1 MAKKKQPV
9 VEEPA
14 AAPATERQITDILE
28 SNYMPYA
35 MSVIISRAI
44 PAIDGFKP
52 SHRKL
57 LYTMYKMGLLK
68 GPTVKSAKI
77 AGATM
82 TLNPHG
88 DASIYETMVRLTTG
102 KGTLLHPF
110 VESKGSFG
118 RHYSDSPPAASR
130 YTEAKLAKISE
141 EIFGGIDRD
150 AVDFVPNYDNT
161 ETEPTIL
168 PTAFPNILVSPNMG
182 IAVSLASNIC
192 SFNLNEICDATIS
205 YLKNGTISTWELLDI
220 VKAPDFTTGGLLVYN
235 REQLA
240 SIYETGRGRIKLRA
254 KYEYIKSENL
264 IEITEIPYTTTGEK
278 IITSIVSLVKD
289 GKIKEI
295 SDIRD
300 EIDISGL
307 KITIDLKRGADY
319 EKLMAKLFKSTPLED
334 SFACNFN
341 ILVGNVP
348 QTMGIPAILEE
359 WVAFRTECLRRNY
372 IFDLSKKKDKLHLLY
387 GLREILLDIDK
398 AIRIVRKTEK
408 DEDVVPNLMAGFGID
423 KVQAEYVAEIKLR
436 NLNKDYILKRI
447 SEIEEL
453 EKEIAHLE
461 VLVSND
467 RLIHEEII
475 SQLEAIKKK
484 YGIPRKTTLIYEDEI
499 DDTAII
505 NEVED
510 YAVTVFLTQG
520 GFFKKCLPSSLRVS
534 NTHKLKEGDAI
545 IQSFDT
551 ANTADVLFFTS
562 SAQLYKAKLD
572 NLDVCKASALGDYI
586 PASLGFDE
594 GEKVVCMLV
603 TKDYSEDIALFFDN
617 GKAVRLPISVYQ
629 TKTNR
634 KRLSGAFY
642 EKSPLVAAFIISPDA
657 EYLVTSTASK
667 ALIIGENQLCAKSTR
682 TSSGA
687 SVFILRR
694 GQLVDHVEVYGS
706 DGGLV
711 LENDKKYRK
720 KTLPAAGV
728 AYEVFKQETLLQ

>member
-9 VEEPA
+9 VTEVP
-14 AAPATERQITDILE
+14 AAPATERYITDILE

-68 GPTVKSAKI
+68 GPTIKSAKI

-118 RHYSDSPPAASR
+118 KHYSDSPPAASR

-141 EIFGGIDRD
+141 EIFGGIDKD

-192 SFNLNEICDATIS
+192 SFNLNEICDATIA

-220 VKAPDFTTGGLLVYN
+220 IKAPDFTTGGLLVYN

-240 SIYETGRGRIKLRA
+240 SIYETGRGRVKIRA

-278 IITSIVSLVKD
+278 IIASIVSLVKE

-307 KITIDLKRGADY
+307 KITIDLKRGADH
-319 EKLMAKLFKSTPLED
+319 EKLMARLFKSTPLED

-341 ILVGNVP
+341 ILIGNVP

-359 WVAFRTECLRRNY
+359 WVAFRTECLRRNFTY
-372 IFDLSKKKDKLHLLY
+372 DLNKKSDKLHLLY

-408 DEDVVPNLMAGFGID
+408 DEDVIPNLMKGFNID
-423 KVQAEYVAEIKLR
+423 KIQAEYVAEIKLR

-447 SEIEEL
+447 DEIDEL
-453 EKEIAHLE
+453 EKEIARLE
-461 VLVSND
+461 VIVGSD
-467 RLIHEEII
+467 RLIHDEII
-475 SQLEAIKKK
+475 SQLETIKKK
-484 YGIPRKTTLIYEDEI
+484 YGMPRKTVLIYEDEI
-499 DDTAII
+499 DDTSII

-510 YAVTVFLTQG
+510 YPATVFLTKE
-520 GFFKKCLPSSLRVS
+520 GFFKKCLPASLRVS
-534 NTHKLKEGDAI
+534 NAHKLKEGDELY
-545 IQSFDT
+545 QSFET
-551 ANTADVLFFTS
+551 SNTADLLFFTDK
-562 SAQLYKAKLD
+562 AQLYKAKLD
-572 NLDVCKASALGDYI
+572 NFDSCKASALGDYI
-586 PASLGFDE
+586 PSVLGFDE

-603 TKDYSEDIALFFDN
+603 TKDYSEQMALFFEN
-617 GKAVRLPISVYQ
+617 GKAVKLPISVYQ

-634 KRLSGAFY
+634 KRLSGAFF
-642 EKSPLVAAFIISPDA
+642 EKAPLVGAFIINEGA
-657 EYLVTSTASK
+657 EYLVTSNASK
-667 ALIIGENQLCAKSTR
+667 ALLISENQLCEKTTR

-687 SVFILRR
+687 TVFTLRR
-694 GQLVDHVEVYGS
+694 GQAVNSVTVYGTEGCIKL
-706 DGGLV
+706 DN
-711 LENDKKYRK
+711 EKKYRK
-720 KTLPAAGV
+720 TSLPAAGV
-728 AYEVFKQETLLQ
+728 AYETFKQETLL

>member
-9 VEEPA
+9 VELEV
-14 AAPATERQITDILE
+14 AAPAVEQNITHILE

-68 GPTVKSAKI
+68 GGTIKSAKI

-102 KGTLLHPF
+102 KGALLHPF
-110 VESKGSFG
+110 VESKGTFG
-118 RHYSDSPPAASR
+118 RQYSDSPPAASR

-141 EIFGGIDRD
+141 EIFGGIDKD

-192 SFNLNEICDATIS
+192 SFNLIEICDATIS
-205 YLKNGTISTWELLDI
+205 YLKNGSISTWELLDI
-220 VKAPDFTTGGLLVYN
+220 IKAPDFSTGGLLVYN

-240 SIYETGRGRIKLRA
+240 NIYETGRGRVKVRA

-278 IITSIVSLVKD
+278 IIAAIVSLVKE
-289 GKIKEI
+289 GKIREI
-295 SDIRD
+295 SDVRD
-300 EIDISGL
+300 EMDISGL
-307 KITIDLKRGADY
+307 KITIDLKRGADH

-341 ILVGNVP
+341 ILVGSVP

-359 WVAFRTECLRRNY
+359 WCAFRTECLRRNFSY
-372 IFDLSKKKDKLHLLY
+372 DLTKKSDKLHLLY

-408 DEDVVPNLMAGFGID
+408 DEDVIPNLMKGFNID

-447 SEIEEL
+447 EEIEDL
-453 EKEIAHLE
+453 EKEIARLE
-461 VLVSND
+461 VIVSSD

-475 SQLEAIKKK
+475 AQLENIKKK

-510 YAVTVFLTQG
+510 YAATVFLTKQ
-520 GFFKKCLPSSLRVS
+520 GFFKKCLPASLRVS
-534 NTHKLKEGDAI
+534 NVHKFKEGDEML
-545 IQSFDT
+545 QSFET
-551 ANTADVLFFTS
+551 TNTADVLFFTS
-562 SAQLYKAKLD
+562 TAQLYKAKLD
-572 NLDVCKASALGDYI
+572 NFESCKASALGDFI

-594 GEKVVCMLV
+594 GEKVICMLV
-603 TKDYSEDIALFFDN
+603 TCDYSEDIALFFEN

-634 KRLSGAFY
+634 KRLSGAFF
-642 EKSPLVAAFIISPDA
+642 EKSPLVGAFVVSEGA
-657 EYLVTSTASK
+657 EYVLTSTASR
-667 ALIIGENQLCAKSTR
+667 ALIVGADQLCAKTTR

-687 SVFILRR
+687 TLFNLKK
-694 GQLVDHVEVYGS
+694 GQTIDKVAVYGAE
-706 DGGLV
+706 DGIILD
-711 LENDKKYRK
+711 NDKKYRK
-720 KTLPAAGV
+720 KALPAAGV
-728 AYEVFKQETLLQ
+728 PFEAFKQETLL